1 MTDSLRNKCELF
13 ERNRTAISK
22 KFLFEKAMMSIAA
35 GLIFTGAD
43 KEADV
48 EKLTE
53 CRSILNKHT
62 RFFSEFRDTIKT
74 VLLSEMAL
82 ADDAGQYIEDVKTVY
97 NKLHKGHFKDNS
109 YMVLAAMLLC
119 NLGRQNDADMIV
131 EKHNEIMKQMEK
143 LHPILTD
150 SEDISYVILLA
161 LSDRPVDFILNDMN
175 ECFDYLKNIRKIK
188 VGTDSMQ
195 RLSEIL
201 ALTDA
206 GVKEKCDKVIGLYD
220 LLEQNKAVTTDGYI
234 FSSLGM
240 LIDIDEAPDRIVG
253 GIWEAYEYLKDC
265 KGFENNAEGKKER
278 LMVAELLVA
287 ECYGTGTTMI
297 SNAFV
302 GNALS
307 IIKAQQIATMITV
320 ISNVLSAALGVVA
333 DNMKT
338 EGENK

>member
-43 KEADV
+43 KEADA

-82 ADDAGQYIEDVKTVY
+82 SDDAGQYIEDVKTVY

-119 NLGRQNDADMIV
+119 NLGRQNDADMVV

-150 SEDISYVILLA
+150 SEDISYKHEIPFVVIRA
-161 LSDRPVDFILNDMN
+161 LSD
-175 ECFDYLKNIRKIK
+175 
-188 VGTDSMQ
+188 
-195 RLSEIL
+195 
-201 ALTDA
+201 
-206 GVKEKCDKVIGLYD
+206 
-220 LLEQNKAVTTDGYI
+220 KAD
-234 FSSLGM
+234 
-240 LIDIDEAPDRIVG
+240 
-253 GIWEAYEYLKDC
+253 
-265 KGFENNAEGKKER
+265 
-278 LMVAELLVA
+278 
-287 ECYGTGTTMI
+287 
-297 SNAFV
+297 
-302 GNALS
+302 GNAHDS
-307 IIKAQQIATMITV
+307 YENFGDTA
-320 ISNVLSAALGVVA
+320 A
-333 DNMKT
+333 DNSSQIVIKMLDSI
-338 EGENK
+338 EQ